1 MTAMTRR
8 PTAKKTPAKPARATY
23 SGEQRASALDLYRE
37 HGPAEASRRCGVPAR
52 TISSWAKRSGAQ
64 SDAPAKTAAAV
75 EQAALS
81 LEARKQEL
89 AGRLLTEIGGLL
101 DQLHQPTTERKV
113 VTLPGKILLQL
124 DEEGEPDLA
133 SAWTV
138 AEVRRDRPTVAEQ
151 KTIMVTA
158 AIAVDK
164 VQVLTGGATHRVAF
178 EGHADREVEAV
189 AAEIIDL
196 AARRSS

>member
-1 MTAMTRR
+1 ME
-8 PTAKKTPAKPARATY
+8 P
-23 SGEQRASALDLYRE
+23 
-37 HGPAEASRRCGVPAR
+37 
-52 TISSWAKRSGAQ
+52 
-64 SDAPAKTAAAV
+64 
-75 EQAALS
+75 AALS

-101 DQLHQPTTERKV
+101 DQLHEPSVERKV
-113 VTLPGKILLQL
+113 VTLPGKILINI
-124 DEEGEPDLA
+124 DEEAEPELA

-151 KTIMVTA
+151 KTIMMTA

-178 EGHADREVEAV
+178 EGQADREVEAV

-196 AARRSS
+196 AARRQAG